1 MRQPVRRVGRL
12 LEAAGRRAQIEQKL
26 TISLTEYG
34 VIRALASAF
43 GKSPPPLMLEVE
55 EEDEGDVRKQMVMRM
70 FLANQ

>member
-43 GKSPPPLMLEVE
+43 GKPPPPLMLEVE
-55 EEDEGDVRKQMVMRM
+55 EEDERDVRRDFVMRM
-70 FLANQ
+70 FMANQ

>member
-43 GKSPPPLMLEVE
+43 GKPPPPLMLEVE
-55 EEDEGDVRKQMVMRM
+55 EDDEGDVRREYVLRMVQ
-70 FLANQ
+70 ANQ